1 VDGRNKSGHDE
12 PWQFDLTHPGYA
24 QPNGTSKAR
33 DKMDLKLSGR
43 TALVTGSSKGIGLA
57 VAQWLAREGVH
68 VNLVARSGD
77 RLEKE
82 GAALGKATGVNVRTL
97 AADLSDAAAR
107 ERVAAAFPDVDIL
120 INNAGAIP
128 GGTIDDVDE
137 PAWRIGWD
145 LKVFGYIGLTQL
157 YLQKMKARRRGVIV
171 NIIGAGGE
179 RLDFGYIAGAAGNA
193 GLMAFTRA
201 IGGSSP
207 EFGVRVVG
215 VNPGPVQTDRIETLS
230 RKRAAALYGDENRWR
245 ETFVKMPFGRP
256 ATTDEIA
263 AMVVFLASDLSA
275 YTSGTI
281 VTIDGGLTYRSQP

>member
-1 VDGRNKSGHDE
+1 
-12 PWQFDLTHPGYA
+12 
-24 QPNGTSKAR
+24 
-33 DKMDLKLSGR
+33 MDLKLSGR
-43 TALVTGSSKGIGLA
+43 TALVTGGSKGIGLA

-97 AADLSDAAAR
+97 AADLSDAVAR

-145 LKVFGYIGLTQL
+145 LKVFGYIGLTRL
-157 YLQKMKARRRGVIV
+157 YLEKMKARRRGVIV

-201 IGGSSP
+201 IGGTSP

-245 ETFVKMPFGRP
+245 ETFAKMPFGRP

>member
-1 VDGRNKSGHDE
+1 
-12 PWQFDLTHPGYA
+12 
-24 QPNGTSKAR
+24 
-33 DKMDLKLSGR
+33 MDLKLSGR

-57 VAQWLAREGVH
+57 VAHWLAREGVH
-68 VNLVARSGD
+68 VGLVARSAD

-82 GAALGKATGVNVRTL
+82 AAALGKATGVNVRTL

-107 ERVAAAFPDVDIL
+107 ERVVTAFPDVDIL

-128 GGTIDDVDE
+128 GGSIDDVDE
-137 PAWRIGWD
+137 KAWRIGWD
-145 LKVFGYIGLTQL
+145 LKVFGYIGLTRL

-201 IGGSSP
+201 IGGTSP

-215 VNPGPVQTDRIETLS
+215 VNPGPVMTDRIETLS
-230 RKRAAALYGDENRWR
+230 RKRAATLFKLR
-245 ETFVKMPFGRP
+245 EFIGRDDK
-256 ATTDEIA
+256 TDLEPPRPMGA
-263 AMVVFLASDLSA
+263 VFP
-275 YTSGTI
+275 
-281 VTIDGGLTYRSQP
+281 ID

>member
-1 VDGRNKSGHDE
+1 
-12 PWQFDLTHPGYA
+12 
-24 QPNGTSKAR
+24 
-33 DKMDLKLSGR
+33 MDLKLSGR

-145 LKVFGYIGLTQL
+145 LKVFGYIGLTRL

-245 ETFVKMPFGRP
+245 ETFTKMPFGRP

-281 VTIDGGLTYRSQP
+281 VTIDGGLTYRSQ